1 MNLRLTTITVID
13 QAILTQG
20 PDEAQGTTGWAG
32 FWDQD
37 SENFFNLINYGQA
50 LSQGSLVLGN
60 SVLGKWETE
69 SNSECV
75 GKLSYSNLRLQAG
88 GLGSFCL
95 TKKG

>member
-13 QAILTQG
+13 QAIFTQR

-32 FWDQD
+32 FWHQD
-37 SENFFNLINYGQA
+37 SHGQA
-50 LSQGSLVLGN
+50 FSRGSLIPGN

-95 TKKG
+95 TNKG

>member
-1 MNLRLTTITVID
+1 VNLRLTTITVID
-13 QAILTQG
+13 QAIFTPG

-32 FWDQD
+32 FWHQD
-37 SENFFNLINYGQA
+37 SDGQA
-50 LSQGSLVLGN
+50 LSQGSLVPGN
-60 SVLGKWETE
+60 SVLGKGETE

-75 GKLSYSNLRLQAG
+75 EKLSYSNLRQQAG